1 MKQIRNNLFP
11 ILAAMIW
18 GSAFVAQ
25 SVGAEYFP
33 PFAFNAVRS
42 CIATVAL
49 LVVVVLFAKV
59 RKEPIL
65 PSKEQRKTLLIGG
78 LCCGGVLTCASAL
91 QQAGLG
97 ETDPGK
103 AGFITALYIVLVP
116 IASLFFKKRAPLT
129 VWGAVI
135 LAAAGL
141 YFLCID
147 PTQAFQI
154 QSGDLLLIGCAGCF
168 TAHIMVVDHFTQ
180 KVDGVRLSM
189 MQFFF
194 VALFSGI
201 LMLFFEQPDWSL
213 LPHCT
218 VPLLY
223 TGVLSSGVAYTLQ
236 ILAQKDANPSV
247 VSLLMSLES
256 VFAVLAGLLFGDR
269 MSGWEWLGCGLM
281 LIAVFIAQLPPLTIN
296 KK

>member
-11 ILAAMIW
+11 IIAAMIW

-25 SVGAEYFP
+25 SIGADYLP

-42 CIATVAL
+42 CVATLAL
-49 LVVVVLFAKV
+49 LVMVVVFSKL

-65 PSKEQRKTLLIGG
+65 PPKEQRKPLLIGG

-116 IASLFFKKRAPLT
+116 IASLFFKKRPPLT
-129 VWGAVI
+129 IWGAVAI
-135 LAAAGL
+135 AAAGL

-147 PTQAFQI
+147 PTEAFAI
-154 QSGDLLLIGCAGCF
+154 LPSDLLLIGCAICF
-168 TAHIMVVDHFTQ
+168 TAHIMVIDYFTQ
-180 KVDGVRLSM
+180 KVDGIKLSL

-218 VPLLY
+218 IPLLY

-281 LIAVFIAQLPPLTIN
+281 LIAVVIAQLPPLTKS